1 MMRILWIACLSA
13 LSLAASGV
21 GARAVLVVPVT
32 LQPGNVEV
40 RAQIDD
46 SIDCSYLGTAVSG
59 CSAANPTDT
68 PEAAVSDG
76 ASMAEAEAHI
86 SSDPSVNIQV
96 NLDPQDNTTGQAL
109 VTTTYQFY
117 VNGTAGDSVN
127 VFVIGA
133 ISITDTEASGPV
145 TAGSVYYTLVG
156 PGVSGGQTE
165 FINSNAQVQHIL
177 DKYTVL
183 GGDTYTVTLRASVD
197 LNQGTPSCCIATP
210 GQIAKVT
217 ANLDPTVTIDPNS
230 PNASAFSLQFSPGFG
245 PSAAP
250 VPEPSTWAMML
261 VGFGGLAFA
270 ARRSARTL
278 MAASSRR

>member
-1 MMRILWIACLSA
+1 M
-13 LSLAASGV
+13 
-21 GARAVLVVPVT
+21 VVPVT

-40 RAQIDD
+40 RAQIDN
-46 SIDCSYLGTAVSG
+46 STDCSYLGTAVSG
-59 CSAANPTDT
+59 CSAALPTDT
-68 PEAAVSDG
+68 PEAVASDG
-76 ASMAEAEAHI
+76 FSKADAEAHI

-96 NLDPQDNTTGQAL
+96 NLDPENNFTGQAL

-117 VNGTAGDSVN
+117 VNGTTGNPVN

-145 TAGSVYYTLVG
+145 TAGSVYYTLVSQ
-156 PGVSGGQTE
+156 GVSGGQTE

-183 GGDTYTVTLRASVD
+183 GGSTYTVTLSASVD
-197 LNQGTPSCCIATP
+197 LNEGSPSCCIATP

-230 PNASAFSLQFSPGFG
+230 SDANAFSLQFSPGFG
-245 PSAAP
+245 PSAA

-261 VGFGGLAFA
+261 VGFAALGFA
-270 ARRSARTL
+270 GYRA
-278 MAASSRR
+278 SRRGLSKAA